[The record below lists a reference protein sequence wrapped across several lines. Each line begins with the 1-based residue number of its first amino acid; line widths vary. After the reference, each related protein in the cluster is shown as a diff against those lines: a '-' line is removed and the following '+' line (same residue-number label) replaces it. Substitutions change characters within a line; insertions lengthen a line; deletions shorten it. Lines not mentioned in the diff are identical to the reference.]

1 MGLHKGAEMKKMLVS
16 ALLLTG
22 SVSASPIAFSG
33 STSIDAELDSIQG
46 ASQGRP
52 STTLSLSLNPT
63 LSIYGMP
70 ISFNFYLSSQES
82 NLRQELNKYRI
93 FLEPKKLL
101 RDMVNLPGFAFS
113 ISAIELGTTS
123 PSYSSL
129 TLSGVSVTGGA
140 IELNPWLFYLAATG
154 GQSQRSVV
162 GTESTDAA
170 YSRMLVAGRFGFG
183 KKEKS
188 HLIFTVL
195 HAQDDPNSI
204 PAYTIPFDPDTTDTL
219 AADSVEVVTPE
230 ENYCAGA
237 EAKLT
242 FFNDHVTLEAE
253 ISGSEFTRDVRTEE
267 MNLIGIPSGLVNL
280 IHPRLSSSFD
290 YAWTVKPTFDILGT
304 KLYGTIKMIGP
315 GFVSL
320 GVPSMRNDNF
330 AYEAGIEKGFFNN
343 ALSLAGSY
351 TSERDNLINWK
362 NYTTTYTAYNLN
374 LGLNF
379 TPFPSLQVGYSP
391 YVQQSGDVNTRGD
404 LINANSGYSFITW
417 GLTHTLNFSVSYQL
431 SREQSSAET
440 SSSISYL
447 PAYNLSFSF
456 PFSCGVSFELD
467 QSRSAT
473 DTDENLS
480 FDVNGSY
487 TFFNKWINTLG
498 LKRSTATNQNQS
510 TGIYC
515 NSSVPLW
522 IIGNLNLSLERNSY
536 HDPDPTQNYNEL
548 RLRASLA
555 KSW

>member
-1 MGLHKGAEMKKMLVS
+1 MKTVLVS
-16 ALLLTG
+16 TLILT
-22 SVSASPIAFSG
+22 VSAYASPIIFSG
-33 STSIDAELDSIQG
+33 SASVNAELDSIQG
-46 ASQGRP
+46 AAQDRP
-52 STTLSLSLNPT
+52 STNLSMSLNPT

-82 NLRQELNKYRI
+82 NLRQELNKYRVL
-93 FLEPKKLL
+93 LEPQKLL
-101 RDMVNLPGFAFS
+101 RDMVNLPDFAFS
-113 ISAIELGTTS
+113 ISAIELGTCNL
-123 PSYSSL
+123 SYSPL

-140 IELNPWLFYLAATG
+140 IELNPWLFYLAAAG
-154 GQSQRSVV
+154 GQSQRAVAGSE
-162 GTESTDAA
+162 TTDAA

-195 HAQDDPNSI
+195 HAKDDPNSI

-219 AADSVEVVTPE
+219 AADSVEVVTPQ

-242 FFNDHVTLEAE
+242 FFNDHFTLEAE
-253 ISGSEFTRDVRTEE
+253 ISGSELTPDVRSEE

-290 YAWTVKPTFDILGT
+290 YAWTLKPTFDILDT
-304 KLYGTIKMIGP
+304 KLYGTVKMIGP

-320 GVPSMRNDNF
+320 GVPSIRNDNF
-330 AYEAGIEKGFFNN
+330 AYEAGIERGFFNN
-343 ALSLAGSY
+343 ALSFAGSFIN
-351 TSERDNLINWK
+351 ERDNLITWK
-362 NYTTTYTAYNLN
+362 STTTTYTTYNLN

-379 TPFPSLQVGYSP
+379 MPFPSLQIGYSP
-391 YVQQSGDVNTRGD
+391 YFQQSGDVNTRGA
-404 LINANSGYSFITW
+404 LISAFSGYTFMTK
-417 GLTHTLNFSVSYQL
+417 GLTHALNFSVAYQT
-431 SREQSSAET
+431 SWQVSNSDT

-456 PFSCGVSFELD
+456 PLSFGVSFEFD
-467 QSRSAT
+467 QSWSAT

-487 TFFNKWINTLG
+487 TFFDKWTNTLG
-498 LKRSTATNQNQS
+498 FKRSTTTNQNQS
-510 TGIYC
+510 TGIYF

-536 HDPDPTQNYNEL
+536 QDQDPRKDYNEL
-548 RLRASLA
+548 RLRASLG